1 MEERTQCRGTDVAF
15 FSNFMYLSGI
25 VLGLHCCVGFSLV
38 AMSGDYSP
46 VAV

>member
-15 FSNFMYLSGI
+15 FSNFMYLSGA